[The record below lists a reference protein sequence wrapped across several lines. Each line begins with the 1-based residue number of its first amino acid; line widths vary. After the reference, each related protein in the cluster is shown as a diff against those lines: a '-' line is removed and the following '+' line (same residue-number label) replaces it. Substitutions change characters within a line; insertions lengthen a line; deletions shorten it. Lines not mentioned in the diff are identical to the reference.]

1 MQPIKTS
8 GFYWSPPTITAFN
21 FPSGVNSGTTLEL
34 DVAAA
39 IKAGVLKSPTPAPR
53 QIIFEDLKVG
63 DVFKFKGKH
72 EVKWQDSRFKMVLPV
87 TDDKGITNAITI
99 VGAHNPRV
107 SFGASDY
114 TVFAILQVDGTW
126 KETI

>member
-21 FPSGVNSGTTLEL
+21 FPSGMNSGTSLEL

-72 EVKWQDSRFKMVLPV
+72 DVKWQNSRFKKVVPV
-87 TDDKGITNAITI
+87 ADTRGELNAITI
-99 VGAHNPRV
+99 VGDHNPRV
-107 SFGASDY
+107 WFGKDNY
-114 TVFAILQVDGTW
+114 TVFAVLQADGTW